1 MYNKKGALM
10 APFFNNNIKMKC
22 ILRYFFVCLFF
33 ACFYSCNKEDN
44 YDSNNFATGI
54 VELPALRNGTNDVFI
69 THSTSFNGKNVTSF
83 SMEYDKSKKHS
94 RWIAFRFDNM
104 TKQQNVIR
112 SDEPFDVDPSVSS
125 EYQRVQADFGRQ
137 GYDRGHLCASADR
150 LYSREVNEQTFY
162 YTNMS
167 PQKKEFNRVIWATLE
182 GAVQK
187 WGRSCTASDTM
198 YVVKGGTIDKEEQ
211 IIKYINNDRSKPV
224 PKYYYMAV
232 LFKKAES
239 FKAIA
244 FWLEHTDKPKST
256 KLVDYALSI
265 DELEEKTGIDFFPAL
280 NDKLE
285 NVIEATYSA
294 KAWPGLE

>member
-1 MYNKKGALM
+1 MNKLVYLS
-10 APFFNNNIKMKC
+10 FLL
-22 ILRYFFVCLFF
+22 ILC
-33 ACFYSCNKEDN
+33 SCSKEDN
-44 YDSNNFATGI
+44 YDSNNFATGV
-54 VELPALRNGTNDVFI
+54 VELPALRNGANDVFI
-69 THSTSFNGKNVTSF
+69 THSTTFNGKNVTSF
-83 SMEYDKSKKHS
+83 SMEYDKSKKHA
-94 RWIAFRFDNM
+94 RWVAFRFDNQTM
-104 TKQQNVIR
+104 QKNVDRKQG
-112 SDEPFDVDPSVSS
+112 VDPFESDPSLS
-125 EYQRVQADFGRQ
+125 EGYQRVRSDFGAK
-137 GYDRGHLCASADR
+137 GYERGHICASEDR
-150 LYSREVNEQTFY
+150 VYSREANDQTFY

-167 PQKKEFNRVIWATLE
+167 PQVHGFNSGLWLDLE
-182 GAVQK
+182 GVVRK

-285 NVIEATYSA
+285 NAIEATYST

>member
-1 MYNKKGALM
+1 
-10 APFFNNNIKMKC
+10 MKFKFEYIFLS
-22 ILRYFFVCLFF
+22 ILCLGN
-33 ACFYSCNKEDN
+33 YSCSKEDN

-54 VELPALRNGTNDVFI
+54 VELPALRNGANDVFI
-69 THSTSFNGKNVTSF
+69 THATTFNGKNVTSF
-83 SMEYDKSKKHS
+83 SMEYDKSKKHA
-94 RWIAFRFDNM
+94 RWVAFRFDILTM
-104 TKQQNVIR
+104 QNKVDRI
-112 SDEPFDVDPSVSS
+112 DPFGPDPSLSE
-125 EYQRVQADFGRQ
+125 EYQRVRGDFGAK
-137 GYDRGHLCASADR
+137 GYERGHICASEDR
-150 LYSREVNEQTFY
+150 VYSREANDQTFY

-167 PQKKEFNRVIWATLE
+167 PQVHGFNSGLWLDLE
-182 GAVQK
+182 GVVRK

-285 NVIEATYSA
+285 NVIEATYST